1 MKLLYIVIISA
12 FLVSSC
18 KNNRET
24 YSPLSNNS
32 SIHKVSVKEILQG
45 GNYTF
50 LLVIENKEEYWM
62 AVSKT
67 DTKVKD
73 ILYYKNALLMRDF
86 ESKELN
92 KVFDKILFVDNIS
105 HSPQLLKSI
114 SKDTLDQKKKKNIS
128 EKSDIKVDPAP
139 GGITIGELFKNKAD
153 YANKTVVIRGQVV
166 KINKNIMDRNWVH
179 LRDGTSHEGK
189 SDLTFTSLEE
199 VNVGDVITFKG
210 TVALEKEYG
219 AGYNYPIVVESATL
233 K

>member
-50 LLVIENKEEYWM
+50 LLVVENKEEYWM
-62 AVSKT
+62 AVSRT

-73 ILYYKNALLMRDF
+73 VVYYENALLMKDF

-92 KVFDKILFVDNIS
+92 RVFDRILFVDNIS
-105 HSPQLLKSI
+105 HSPQI
-114 SKDTLDQKKKKNIS
+114 SKSTAKDSLHQVKKKNIP
-128 EKSDIKVDPAP
+128 EKLDIKVDPAP
-139 GGITIGELFKNKAD
+139 GGITIGELLKNRAD